1 MKIKKIINQ
10 LTKTLKLNRYFK
22 YTMIPLFVFSVSLFI
37 YYMVFTF
44 KNRGPIDFS
53 IAMVISVGGILLLS
67 YILGHVFDLIK
78 LLPTSMLFY
87 VVSSIAM
94 LSIIFTSSRTPRGNI
109 VAVIS
114 IAVFLFALGNM
125 IYGTFYRKHVHFLL
139 KIGRHL
145 LLVVSIIA
153 LVILFVWPGKD
164 MTLNENAFNTYK
176 TELVISETDAQ
187 YDVLTGV
194 YGSEVY
200 QEEYDTLEGEKSKTT
215 SVSYF
220 LNKWNKTRENFLGF
234 NVYDVPLNAHY
245 YVPDAEGTFPL
256 VVLVHG
262 NHEMSHSSEIGYGYL
277 GNYLASRGYNVV
289 SVDENFLNYSKY
301 DSKLMGSSLGN
312 ENDAR
317 AFVLLKHV
325 EMLLDKSSDKTSVF
339 YNKVDEENVA
349 LIGHSRGGEAVS
361 IASFFNQIK
370 YLPNDYR
377 KTFNEEFKIKSVI
390 AIAPTDRQYKPAGKA
405 VELKDV
411 NYLLLHGA
419 QDMDVTYMAGANQYD
434 RIEFSDGSDYFK
446 SAVYI
451 YGANHGYFNQ
461 VWHKGDTAPL
471 SGVLHN
477 TSQLIERETQEQIA
491 SQLVFNFLEATLGNN
506 DIYKK
511 GFENLKAFESL
522 PENLYMS
529 QYHESNDLEIVN
541 YTEDNYLE
549 TGTLEGSRLSASG
562 LSKWSEGGSRLD
574 GKYTNVFGAYLGW
587 NRISESRYDITF
599 DSLEL
604 DNDDVL
610 YLTVADDTKGNEKLL
625 DFKIRLTDTMGNES
639 DLSISS
645 YGMLQ
650 HQIEINLPKLYMIED
665 INNRES
671 VFQTFQLPLQSFIDK
686 SPNLDVTH
694 LESISLIFENGD
706 NNVIFLKDLG
716 IRQVD

>member
-10 LTKTLKLNRYFK
+10 STKTLKLNRYFK
-22 YTMIPLFVFSVSLFI
+22 YTLIPLFVFSVSLFV

-44 KNRGPIDFS
+44 KNRGLMDFS
-53 IAMVISVGGILLLS
+53 IAMVMGVGGILLLS
-67 YILGHVFDLIK
+67 YISGHVFDLIK
-78 LLPTSMLFY
+78 LLPSSMLFY
-87 VVSSIAM
+87 VVSSMAM
-94 LSIIFTSSRTPRGNI
+94 LSFIFTSSRTPRGNI

-125 IYGTFYRKHVHFLL
+125 IYGTFYRKQVHFLL
-139 KIGRHL
+139 RLGRHL
-145 LLVVSIIA
+145 LLIVSIIA
-153 LVILFVWPGKD
+153 LVVLFVWPGKQ
-164 MTLNENAFNTYK
+164 MTVKENAFNTYK
-176 TELVISETDAQ
+176 TDLVISETDTQ
-187 YDVLTGV
+187 YDVLTGI
-194 YGSEVY
+194 YGSEAY
-200 QEEYDTLEGEKSKTT
+200 QEKFDVLEGETSKTT

-220 LNKWNKTRENFLGF
+220 LNKWNKTREKYLGF

-245 YVPDAEGTFPL
+245 YVPDGEGPFPL
-256 VVLVHG
+256 IVLVHG
-262 NHEMSHSSEIGYGYL
+262 NHEMSHDSEIGYGYL

-289 SVDENFLNYSKY
+289 SVDENFLNYSIY

-325 EMLLDKSSDKTSVF
+325 ELLLDKSSDKTSVF
-339 YNKVDEENVA
+339 YNKIDDENVA
-349 LIGHSRGGEAVS
+349 LIGHSRGGEAVA

-377 KTFNEEFKIKSVI
+377 KTFNEDFRIKTVI
-390 AIAPTDRQYKPAGKA
+390 AIAPTDRQYKPAGKE
-405 VELKDV
+405 VTLTDV
-411 NYLLLHGA
+411 NYLLLHGV

-434 RIEFSDGSDYFK
+434 RIDFSDGSDYFK
-446 SAVYI
+446 AAVYI

-461 VWHKGDTAPL
+461 AWHKGDTAPL
-471 SGVLHN
+471 SGTLHN
-477 TSQLIERETQEQIA
+477 TSQLIERKTQEAIA
-491 SQLVFNFLEATLGNN
+491 SQLVFSFLEATLRSN

-511 GFENLKAFESL
+511 GFENLKAFDSL

-529 QYHESNDLEIVN
+529 QYHDSNDLKIVD

-549 TGTLEGSRLSASG
+549 TGTLEGSRISSSG

-574 GKYTNVFGAYLGW
+574 GKYTNIYGAYLGW
-587 NRISESRYDITF
+587 NSIGESRYDITF
-599 DSLEL
+599 DTLEL

-610 YLTVADDTKGNEKLL
+610 YLTVADDTKENEKLL
-625 DFKIRLTDTMGNES
+625 DFKIRLTDKMGHQS
-639 DLSISS
+639 DLPISS

-650 HQIEINLPKLYMIED
+650 HQIEVNLPKLYMIED

-686 SPNLDVTH
+686 NPNLDVTH
-694 LESISLIFENGD
+694 INSVSLVFENGD
-706 NNVIFLKDLG
+706 NYVIFLKDLG
-716 IRQVD
+716 IRQLD